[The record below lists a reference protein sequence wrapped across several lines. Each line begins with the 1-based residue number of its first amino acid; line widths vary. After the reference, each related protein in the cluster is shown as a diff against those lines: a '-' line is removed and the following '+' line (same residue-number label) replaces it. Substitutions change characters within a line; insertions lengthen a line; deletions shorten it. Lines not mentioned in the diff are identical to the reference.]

1 VSRGTHRLRSAA
13 IPAIVAVAVALAGC
27 GGSGKPAYCSDRD
40 ALQKSLTEL
49 KNVNVSAEGIDEVKA
64 KLTKVESDAQAL
76 ANSAR
81 KEFSPQAST
90 LESSVSK
97 LKTSAQSAAA
107 APTAQS
113 FAAVASAA
121 SGVASAFGD
130 LSSAVSSKC
139 K

>member
-1 VSRGTHRLRSAA
+1 MSRGTHRLRRAA
-13 IPAIVAVAVALAGC
+13 VALAAAVAVALAGC
-27 GGSGKPAYCSDRD
+27 GGSGKPAYCADRD
-40 ALQKSLTEL
+40 ALQSSLTEL
-49 KNVNVSAEGIDEVKA
+49 KNVNVGAEGIEEVKA

-76 ANSAR
+76 VASAR
-81 KEFSPQAST
+81 KEFGPQASA

-107 APTAQS
+107 APSAQS
-113 FAAVASAA
+113 FAAVAGAA
-121 SGVASAFGD
+121 SGVASTFGE